1 MLATSNAPSRL
12 RSRAAINPALLRSLG
27 LAALFV
33 AGMGLRLI
41 NLTEPSMWHDEI
53 WSVYISKLPPG
64 ESFAVM
70 QAGDLQPPLFYLLLR
85 PVIMV
90 FGENIFFLRFLPL
103 LLGMLALFPLY
114 RMARSFAG
122 ERAAWAASILFTF
135 SSLDLI
141 FSQMVR
147 MYTLLALT
155 VLLSYYLFWQLM
167 EAVKPGWPLWAGY
180 IISTTAMLYSQN
192 LAILYLT
199 GQGLA
204 WLLLFRSKPL
214 FVRAVVAWALSLV
227 GWLPYLTTFLQQAGG
242 NTFFPKPSFL
252 FLLDSYL
259 AFAAA
264 DHAHNGQPF
273 SLLPVT
279 QPYLFLGL
287 GLLFWFGWRNLAERP
302 RERLYLLIFWLVPL
316 ALCWLVSQFKPVYA
330 DRAFLASAFPFLI
343 LLGASFN
350 KFAWPVPRPLQPRN
364 IAILLGGLLVVVL
377 SVWSVISILGGN
389 YVHNDLRGLAQD
401 AARQLNPAPAGE
413 VRALLQFNGN
423 APVLF
428 DYYSPPGTPPNV
440 KNFPL
445 ESETQLN
452 SAPGRVCVITSDAT
466 DLLDIP
472 KADLRRFQAW
482 LAAQPSQKL
491 LWDKEYPEETLR
503 LQCWD
508 YRH

>member
-1 MLATSNAPSRL
+1 MLATSNAPSRPRPRTAVSPTL
-12 RSRAAINPALLRSLG
+12 FRRLG
-27 LAALFV
+27 LAALFLI
-33 AGMGLRLI
+33 GTGLRLI

-53 WSVYISKLPPG
+53 WSVYISKLPLG

-85 PVIMV
+85 AVIFV
-90 FGENIFFLRFLPL
+90 FGENIFFLRLLPL

-114 RMARSFAG
+114 LTARTLAG

-135 SSLDLI
+135 SSLDII

-167 EAVKPGWPLWAGY
+167 TASKPGWPLWAGY
-180 IISTTAMLYSQN
+180 IGSTVAMLYSQN
-192 LAILYLT
+192 LAALYLT

-204 WLLLFRSKPL
+204 WLLLFRSRPL
-214 FVRAVVAWALSLV
+214 FVRAVAAWALTLV
-227 GWLPYLTTFLQQAGG
+227 MWLPYLTTFLQQAGG
-242 NTFFPKPSFL
+242 NTFFPKPGFL

-259 AFAAA
+259 AFGAA
-264 DHAHNGQPF
+264 DQAHNGQPF
-273 SLLPVT
+273 SLLPVA

-287 GLLFWFGWRNLAERP
+287 ALLFWFGWRNLTERP
-302 RERLYLLIFWLVPL
+302 RERLYLLIFWLLPL

-343 LLGASFN
+343 ILGASFN
-350 KFAWPVPRPLQPRN
+350 KFGWPVSKSQQPRN
-364 IAILLGGLLVVVL
+364 IALLPGGLLVAAL

-401 AARQLNPAPAGE
+401 AGRQLNSAAGGE

-423 APVLF
+423 APALF
-428 DYYSPPGTPPNV
+428 DYYSPPGAPPNIQ
-440 KNFPL
+440 NFPPA
-445 ESETQLN
+445 SEAQLN
-452 SAPGRVCVITSDAT
+452 SAPGRVCAITSDAT
-466 DLLDIP
+466 DLLDFP
-472 KADLRRFQAW
+472 KAALQRFKTW
-482 LAAQPSQKL
+482 LTAQPSQKL
-491 LWDKEYPEETLR
+491 LWDKQYPEETLR
-503 LQCWD
+503 LQCWE
-508 YRH
+508 YSK